1 MRMSERALFVNLGSG
16 PHAQDGWQ
24 NLDKSPSLTLSRI
37 KALRSVLHRVGLVAS
52 SSMVDWSPNVIRADL
67 RKPLPYG
74 DGEVSAIYSSH
85 ALEHLYF
92 ADAEELLKECLRVL
106 RKGGVLRLALPDF
119 HDIASEAL
127 STEAL
132 DGLELQERLNAHPL
146 ERPRGRRRLQSIL
159 SASNH
164 RWQPTRK
171 LVESMLLMAGFRA
184 VTFPTF
190 REGQLPDLSEI
201 ENRETG
207 MFVET
212 SKP

>member
-1 MRMSERALFVNLGSG
+1 MSERTLFVNLGSG

-37 KALRSVLHRVGLVAS
+37 KPLRSLLHRVGLVGS

-74 DGEVSAIYSSH
+74 DCEVSAIYSSH

-92 ADAEELLKECLRVL
+92 ADAQELLKECLRVL
-106 RKGGVLRLALPDF
+106 RQGGVLRLALPNF
-119 HDIASEAL
+119 HDIA
-127 STEAL
+127 TEAI
-132 DGLELQERLNAHPL
+132 DGLELQERLNSHPL
-146 ERPRGRRRLQSIL
+146 ARPRGRRRLQSIL

-164 RWQPTRK
+164 RWQPTSK
-171 LVESMLLMAGFRA
+171 LVESMLLTAGFRV

-190 REGQLPDLSEI
+190 REGQLPDLREI
-201 ENRETG
+201 ETRETG